1 LHAQIAE
8 ALETHS
14 PEMMDGQPELL
25 VQHYAEAGLVEKS
38 VACWGE
44 AGHRSAGRSAMA
56 EAASQFQKGLD
67 QLALL
72 PDTPERQRQE
82 LEFCSALGA
91 VLRAVKGEGA
101 PERGD
106 AYARAREL
114 WQQLGSPPEYLHVPY
129 GQSGYHM
136 YRGELDLAMRLA
148 EDLLRLSRQRNDS
161 AGLVLGHHACGGRLM
176 YGGKFAASR
185 SHFEEVLALYDPI
198 SHRSVVHQ
206 IGRHPHLMSQVSLG
220 IVVFC
225 LGFPDQGLALSN
237 AAVAEARRLAH
248 LPSSAA
254 SLSLGN
260 MLLSLY
266 GDNAVLGERV
276 EQLVAVSTEQGFP
289 HWRAQGTIYR
299 GWVKVKKG
307 DVVEGISLLRGG
319 AAALRATGTGT
330 WMPHYIALLARACE
344 IEGQIEEGLTL
355 LDEALQLAERT
366 GERLFAAELNRH
378 KGRLLLRQGHSE
390 AAEELY
396 RQALSIAEEQEAK
409 LWELRAAMSLA
420 RLRRDQ
426 GRPAEARDLLA
437 PVYGWFTEGFATP
450 DLKEAKAL
458 LDEVS

>member
-1 LHAQIAE
+1 
-8 ALETHS
+8 
-14 PEMMDGQPELL
+14 
-25 VQHYAEAGLVEKS
+25 
-38 VACWGE
+38 
-44 AGHRSAGRSAMA
+44 MA